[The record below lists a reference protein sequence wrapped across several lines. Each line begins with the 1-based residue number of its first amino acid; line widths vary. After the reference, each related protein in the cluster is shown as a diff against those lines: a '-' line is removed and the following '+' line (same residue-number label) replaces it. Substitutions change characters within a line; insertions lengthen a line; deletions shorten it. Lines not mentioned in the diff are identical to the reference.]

1 MVWHGVYGFDSRS
14 RGGMWQLSGWRSR
27 KTCRISIDR
36 TRNWGRIDLLRSRI
50 RISPLRCQKSLFPFH
65 SLSKLILSL
74 VGLSSWPVGD
84 RKRVR
89 KRRWINYVSGTG
101 IKPRKA
107 KTDFGL
113 GSEEKTFWYW
123 QTRSRRDN
131 PEDGRTTQ
139 QEKNCGIAD
148 KYRAIEN

>member
-1 MVWHGVYGFDSRS
+1 
-14 RGGMWQLSGWRSR
+14 
-27 KTCRISIDR
+27 
-36 TRNWGRIDLLRSRI
+36 
-50 RISPLRCQKSLFPFH
+50 LFPFH

-131 PEDGRTTQ
+131 PEDVRTTQ

-148 KYRAIEN
+148 KYRAIENCPDFAKVIWKHEAKKVALCLEAEGRHFEYLL